1 MILKYISFLIGLT
14 WSYSLIKTQSIFSK
28 KTGLIFKIFISK
40 VSWLTFLAAI
50 YFGYKNFSLQSIL
63 IGVVVSVVIVHLGF
77 MFLGKFLKS
86 KFTDQ
91 QLIFSK
97 NFFEYSLIVW
107 ILYYFLYQIITYFGR
122 YRITRYCFF
131 LKLYI
136 KIQYV

>member
-50 YFGYKNFSLQSIL
+50 YFGYKNFSIKPTL
-63 IGVVVSVVIVHLGF
+63 IGVIMSVFIVHLGF
-77 MFLGKFLKS
+77 MFLSKFLSS
-86 KFTDQ
+86 KFTKK

-107 ILYYFLYQIITYFGR
+107 ILYYFIY
-122 YRITRYCFF
+122 
-131 LKLYI
+131 
-136 KIQYV
+136 